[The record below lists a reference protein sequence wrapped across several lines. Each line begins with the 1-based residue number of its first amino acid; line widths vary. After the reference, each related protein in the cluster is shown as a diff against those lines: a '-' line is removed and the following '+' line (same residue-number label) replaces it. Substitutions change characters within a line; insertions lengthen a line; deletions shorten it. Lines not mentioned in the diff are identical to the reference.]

1 MSQNPQDGS
10 QTAYISNFRE
20 NRLFRP
26 SWAPVLTYT
35 IKGKSS
41 EREKEKIEYG
51 LLKNLNLTYLM
62 VFTVSCV
69 WIMCVCRHL
78 CHSAHV
84 QVR

>member
-41 EREKEKIEYG
+41 EREKEKNRIWTIEEF
-51 LLKNLNLTYLM
+51 KFNLFNGFHSIL
-62 VFTVSCV
+62 CV
-69 WIMCVCRHL
+69 DY
-78 CHSAHV
+78 
-84 QVR
+84 VRV